1 MKKRLVVCCDGT
13 WKAESSD
20 TVSNIVKIAQ
30 AVCLDGT
37 GAAGEPVG
45 QRVFYVSGPGAHGF
59 ATDKI
64 LGGAFGYGLE
74 ANLSSAY
81 WQLALNWQPGDDI
94 YIFGFSRGAYTARSL
109 AGMID
114 RLGILK
120 PEAMI
125 EKKIYCEALE
135 IYRTPKPKPG
145 DPEPDRAV
153 RFRAEHCYPDSQRIH
168 FLGVFDTVGAMGIP
182 GISRKKHQFHDVHLA
197 SSVHCARQALSIDDR
212 RRAFEPCLW
221 TVPVELH
228 KKYRR
233 TDRVKQVWFEGRH
246 SDVGGGLDSCVLSDL
261 SLRWMVG
268 EAHAEGLEFD
278 PVRLRELL
286 PPARTPA
293 LRLELK
299 TWPGVPYTI
308 LNCVRLLRHPRSK
321 RFYWDAWRRLLEEGD
336 QNSYLASTVEVERHA
351 NLRRWRDTLADK
363 QIPAGLIEQIPS
375 GPLPERPPRTRPIFL
390 PGPVTPLPDPV
401 VTVLDTTEPDDETAA

>member
-30 AVCLDGT
+30 AVSLRGT
-37 GAAGEPVG
+37 DDNGEVVG
-45 QRVFYVSGPGAHGF
+45 QRVFYVSGPGARGF
-59 ATDKI
+59 ATDKL

-81 WQLALNWQPGDDI
+81 WQLALNYEPGDEI

-125 EKKIYCEALE
+125 RKQIYKEALD
-135 IYRTPKPKPG
+135 IYRTPKPLRG
-145 DPEPDRAV
+145 DPVPDRAV
-153 RFRAEHCYPDSQRIH
+153 QFRADNSFPESSRIH
-168 FLGVFDTVGAMGIP
+168 FLGVFDTVGALGIP
-182 GISRKKHQFHDVHLA
+182 GISRRRYKFLDVHLSA
-197 SSVHCARQALSIDDR
+197 GVHCARQALSIDDR

-221 TVPVELH
+221 TVPVELRH
-228 KKYRR
+228 KYRR
-233 TDRVKQVWFEGRH
+233 TDRVKQVWFEGKH
-246 SDVGGGLDSCVLSDL
+246 SDVGGGLERCVLSDL
-261 SLRWMVG
+261 SLRWMIH

-286 PPARTPA
+286 PDDPAPA
-293 LRLELK
+293 LRHQIR
-299 TWPGVPYTI
+299 TWPGLGYSI
-308 LNCVRLLRHPRSK
+308 LNLVRLLRHPRSK
-321 RFYWDAWRRLLEEGD
+321 RFYWDAWRRLLTDGD
-336 QNSYLASTVEVERHA
+336 QNSYLASTVDISQHA
-351 NLRRWRDTLADK
+351 NLRRWAAALPDDAALS
-363 QIPAGLIEQIPS
+363 GLIEQIPT
-375 GPLPERPPRTRPIFL
+375 GPLPQRRPVPVTRPIFV
-390 PGPVTPLPDPV
+390 PEPAATD
-401 VTVLDTTEPDDETAA
+401 TVLVLETTEPDDESAA